1 MTTHMIE
8 EISVQ
13 SRVHKHFI
21 KASFKILSENALTI
35 HCPLT
40 AIMPSTYSI
49 IVQHMGTY
57 KHEHNKIIYTHI
69 LVHTHTRV
77 CMDTH
82 AHTYIPRPTLHVHTQ
97 G

>member
-8 EISVQ
+8 GISVQ
-13 SRVHKHFI
+13 SGVHKHFI

-40 AIMPSTYSI
+40 AIMPSTYFI

-57 KHEHNKIIYTHI
+57 KHERNKIITH
-69 LVHTHTRV
+69 
-77 CMDTH
+77 
-82 AHTYIPRPTLHVHTQ
+82 
-97 G
+97 

>member
-8 EISVQ
+8 GISVQ

-21 KASFKILSENALTI
+21 KASFKILSENAPTI

-57 KHEHNKIIYTHI
+57 KHEHNKIITH
-69 LVHTHTRV
+69 
-77 CMDTH
+77 
-82 AHTYIPRPTLHVHTQ
+82 
-97 G
+97 